1 MESAKKE
8 KDIAAS
14 DSASI
19 ISGIEAD
26 ALAEEQ
32 KIIKEA
38 QDSVAEKKKYAE
50 QKIESILNDAHKEAQ
65 AKVEALKK
73 KNISGI
79 QLELKRRSL
88 NMKDVVMRNI
98 LDRAEKKLDSMI
110 NDAQYRSILINWI
123 TEAAIGL
130 GAESALIN
138 ASEKEFTL
146 INDQLISEVQEKIRN
161 KTGKQINLQLSK
173 EAPLKSQGVVLTAAD
188 GRTAF
193 NNQVRTRMLRKE
205 REIRMTIY
213 DTLFTDYRK
222 E

>member
-73 KNISGI
+73 KNISSI
-79 QLELKRRSL
+79 QLKLKRRSL

-138 ASEKEFTL
+138 AEKELAL
-146 INDQLISEVQEKIRN
+146 INDQLISDVQEKIRN

-205 REIRMTIY
+205 REIRMAIY